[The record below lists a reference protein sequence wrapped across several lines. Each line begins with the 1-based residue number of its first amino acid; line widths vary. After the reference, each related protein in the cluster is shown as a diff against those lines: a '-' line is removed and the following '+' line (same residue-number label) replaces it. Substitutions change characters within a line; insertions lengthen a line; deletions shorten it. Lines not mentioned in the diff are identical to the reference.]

1 MIRSIKNRNIS
12 FSISTHNIKYL
23 LGTLVALVIADG
35 YITQFLVREGLGLES
50 NPFLEPFVSEWYFL
64 VVKAL
69 GALFCALLLWDI
81 FRKWPKLGMAVIPC
95 LTTIFT
101 AIVYWNLS
109 IFFVSLG

>member
-1 MIRSIKNRNIS
+1 MNHNIS
-12 FSISTHNIKYL
+12 HSISTRKIKYL
-23 LGTLVALVIADG
+23 LGILVALVIADG
-35 YITQFLVREGLGLES
+35 YITQFLVSEGLGLES

-81 FRKWPKLGMAVIPC
+81 FRKWPKLGMTAIPS
-95 LTTIFT
+95 LTAIFT
-101 AIVYWNLS
+101 VIVYWNLS

>member
-1 MIRSIKNRNIS
+1 MKHNIS
-12 FSISTHNIKYL
+12 YSISTRKIKYL
-23 LGTLVALVIADG
+23 LGTLIALVITDG
-35 YITQFLVREGLGLES
+35 YITQFLVREGLGHES
-50 NPFLEPFVSEWYFL
+50 NPILGPFVSEWYFL

-69 GALFCALLLWDI
+69 GALLCALLLWDI

-95 LTTIFT
+95 LTAIFT